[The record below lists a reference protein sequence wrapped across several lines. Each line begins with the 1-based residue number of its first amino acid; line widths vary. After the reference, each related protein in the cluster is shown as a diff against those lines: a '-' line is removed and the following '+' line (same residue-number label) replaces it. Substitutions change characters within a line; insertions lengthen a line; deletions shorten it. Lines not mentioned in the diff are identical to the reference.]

1 MERQDGIRKT
11 EEQKK
16 QAPEP
21 VRQGSERQAHE
32 KKDAVV
38 EEAAEESF
46 PASDPPSFTPNT
58 SIGPSDKGGKT
69 GE

>member
-1 MERQDGIRKT
+1 MERQDDIRKT

-21 VRQGSERQAHE
+21 VRQGRERQAHE
-32 KKDAVV
+32 KKDDLVH
-38 EEAAEESF
+38 EASEESF

-58 SIGPSDKGGKT
+58 SIGPNDKDKPA
-69 GE
+69 E